1 VSTDFKP
8 GQLIDLEGVAQ
19 YLGQPLGSVRRWIHH
34 PPEGFPQVVRLGTKI
49 VVRFSQLE
57 RWATEPTMAEESVTE
72 EPKRRSSRRAES
84 EYERWTGRSTTRTPM
99 PKRKLNKT
107 AAQIAAE
114 AQAERERPT
123 SGGRSD
129 KPRMPKRKL
138 ERTSAQILADAQRE
152 ASK

>member
-1 VSTDFKP
+1 MSTDFKP

-49 VVRFSQLE
+49 VVRWSQLE
-57 RWATEPTMAEESVTE
+57 RWATEPSIAEESDME
-72 EPKRRSSRRAES
+72 ESKRRGQALR
-84 EYERWTGRSTTRTPM
+84 
-99 PKRKLNKT
+99 
-107 AAQIAAE
+107 E
-114 AQAERERPT
+114 ARLT

-138 ERTSAQILADAQRE
+138 ERTSAQIVAEALRE
-152 ASK
+152 AK